1 MYKRQG
7 VYKRAIQAFG
17 FDLDYYNYK
26 DCSSGPEAVV
36 SEKGKELGAKIVD
49 WCASHTAEEIE
60 SIMETAKVPCSKV
73 NNAKDCFE
81 NEHFKSRGDWIT
93 YEDQTVGA
101 DITAFGI
108 APKMSETPGNVWRG
122 APSLGQDTDAVL
134 KTILGYDDAKI
145 ADLREKKLI

>member
-1 MYKRQG
+1 MS
-7 VYKRAIQAFG
+7 QAQ
-17 FDLDYYNYK
+17 LPN
-26 DCSSGPEAVV
+26 
-36 SEKGKELGAKIVD
+36 ELATFLENWTTD
-49 WCASHTAEEIE
+49 
-60 SIMETAKVPCSKV
+60 P
-73 NNAKDCFE
+73 NNAKDAFE